1 MSKNPNRVAGT
12 IFVKIDGELLDCE
25 GEFTFGY
32 GNSERTSLVGSHGRV
47 VGYSEEP
54 KVPYIEG
61 NIFNTGSADVETIL
75 SADGVTITLEQANGK
90 TAKLSPAWQVKEGQN
105 STGKSVVPV
114 RWEGEDLDEF

>member
-1 MSKNPNRVAGT
+1 MSNNPNRIAGT
-12 IFVKIDGELLDCE
+12 IFVKVEGELLDCE

-32 GNSERTSLVGSHGRV
+32 GNSERTSLLGSDGSV

-61 NIFNTGSADVETIL
+61 NLYNTGSVDMETL
-75 SADGVTITLEQANGK
+75 LAADGETITLEQANGK

-105 STGKSVVPV
+105 STGKSTVPV
-114 RWEGEDLDEF
+114 RWEGKTLDEY